1 MDLRSF
7 ELYLNENKIS
17 DMSRRMKEL
26 RALNKPAED
35 IVKEFAEE
43 FYTLDAEGMEKA
55 RKFLVGKKPFLKNFV
70 NMSNDEINQ
79 LPKKQMEKLRNRY
92 SKYLSVKEFNS
103 IMSRN
108 KNPNK
113 KILDIII
120 DKSIEEG

>member
-7 ELYLNENKIS
+7 ELYLNENKMS

-43 FYTLDAEGMEKA
+43 FYSLDSEGMVKA

-70 NMSNDEINQ
+70 NMSDDEVST
-79 LPKKQMEKLRNRY
+79 LPKKEMEKLRNRF
-92 SKYLSVKEFNS
+92 SKYMSVKDFNS
-103 IMSRN
+103 IMNRN
-108 KNPNK
+108 KNANK
-113 KILDIII
+113 KILDTIV
-120 DKSIEEG
+120 DKVIEEG

>member
-7 ELYLNENKIS
+7 ELYLNENKMS

-55 RKFLVGKKPFLKNFV
+55 RKFLVGKKPFLKNFAS
-70 NMSNDEINQ
+70 MSNDEIDK

-108 KNPNK
+108 KNPNR

-120 DKSIEEG
+120 DKAIEEG